1 MEIVKIEHKIVSYLL
16 NELPADIQHLLKE
29 AKKMEKVAY
38 APYSNFLVGSALE
51 LTSGAISTG
60 CNQENASYPLCI
72 CAERV
77 ALYNAHVHHN
87 GEVIRR
93 LAVTAS
99 NPKKSI
105 SEPVSPCGAC
115 RQVIMEFENKQKSP
129 IEIYMQGQSD
139 VVFYIE
145 SASVLLPIS
154 FSSEFL

>member
-1 MEIVKIEHKIVSYLL
+1 MEIVKIEHKIISYKLD
-16 NELPADIQHLLKE
+16 ELTQNIQQLLKE

-38 APYSNFLVGSALE
+38 APYSKFLVGSALE
-51 LTSGAISTG
+51 LNSGSIATG

-77 ALYNAHVHHN
+77 ALYNAHVHHH
-87 GEVIRR
+87 GEIIKR

-99 NPKKSI
+99 NPKKLI

-115 RQVIMEFENKQKSP
+115 RQVILEFENRQKSP

-139 VVFYIE
+139 LVYYIN
-145 SASVLLPIS
+145 SASALLPIS